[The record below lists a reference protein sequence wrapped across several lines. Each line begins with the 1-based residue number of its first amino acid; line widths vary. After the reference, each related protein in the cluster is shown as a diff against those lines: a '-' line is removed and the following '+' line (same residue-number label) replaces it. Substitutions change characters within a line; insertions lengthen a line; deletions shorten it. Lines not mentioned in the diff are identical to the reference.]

1 MVITLNV
8 ILMKSELGTDGHR
21 VPAPMHTHCVVI
33 ERDALCPRQIRI
45 GGCEMKINY
54 EAAVTT
60 CESHAL
66 VDCCSD
72 EDYKQI
78 LCYRG

>member
-33 ERDALCPRQIRI
+33 ERDALCSRQLRI

-54 EAAVTT
+54 E
-60 CESHAL
+60 L
-66 VDCCSD
+66 
-72 EDYKQI
+72 Y
-78 LCYRG
+78 

>member
-8 ILMKSELGTDGHR
+8 ILMKSELGTDRHR

-33 ERDALCPRQIRI
+33 ERDALCPRQLRI

-54 EAAVTT
+54 ELYLRIAASERT
-60 CESHAL
+60 
-66 VDCCSD
+66 
-72 EDYKQI
+72 
-78 LCYRG
+78 